1 MWKINQYPSISSERR
16 IKSYILFINVPISG
30 HIKYIIY
37 QLAIIHKGLEKIN
50 SSFSQNLY
58 QYMYLIVI
66 DSKKI
71 ELFLKFQS
79 ITRGYSIS
87 TVTWK
92 DIEQIRLIKKTTTKT
107 KYFWQQTQ
115 LTVKECLSMLEKQ
128 LGQKH
133 VKRNKSLVNSHVNLT
148 RNSWHFLCRSRFG
161 F

>member
-1 MWKINQYPSISSERR
+1 M
-16 IKSYILFINVPISG
+16 FIDVPISR

-37 QLAIIHKGLEKIN
+37 QLAIIHKRSRKNKLKLFAKLVPVHVIN
-50 SSFSQNLY
+50 SNWQQKNWT
-58 QYMYLIVI
+58 
-66 DSKKI
+66 
-71 ELFLKFQS
+71 LFEKFQS
-79 ITRGYSIS
+79 ITHGYSIS

-92 DIEQIRLIKKTTTKT
+92 DIEQIRLINKTTTKT
-107 KYFWQQTQ
+107 KDFWQQTQ

-133 VKRNKSLVNSHVNLT
+133 VKPNKSLVNSHVNLT